1 MTMHRGAAAVVL
13 GILVVG
19 LSALPARADGTY
31 HSQHI
36 ALAPVGDAQLRA
48 GFVENIHVNGP
59 NVYAHENY
67 VLNGADADV
76 SYQITLSIWAANT
89 ECSGEPSLAIN
100 TAVLTTNVT
109 GNGKAQAV
117 FTPEDADGLR
127 GSTVSAMWTV
137 SDGTSVVY
145 ATDCEVLQLD

>member
-1 MTMHRGAAAVVL
+1 MRRTAASIVL
-13 GILVVG
+13 GLLIVG
-19 LSALPARADGTY
+19 VGALPARADGTY
-31 HSQHI
+31 RARHI
-36 ALAPVGDAQLRA
+36 ALAPVGDAPLRA

-67 VLNGADADV
+67 VLNGADAKA
-76 SYQITLSIWAANT
+76 SYQVTLSIWAANT
-89 ECSGEPSLAIN
+89 ECAGDPTVQID
-100 TAVLTTNVT
+100 TAVLTTNVA

-127 GSTVSAMWTV
+127 GSTVSGMWTV

-145 ATDCEVLQLD
+145 ATDCEVIQLD

>member
-1 MTMHRGAAAVVL
+1 MNMRRTAASVVL
-13 GILVVG
+13 GLLITG
-19 LSALPARADGTY
+19 LTALPARADGTY
-31 HSQHI
+31 HSQRI
-36 ALAPVGDAQLRA
+36 ALTPVGDAQLRT

-76 SYQITLSIWAANT
+76 SYQVTLSIWAANT
-89 ECSGEPSLAIN
+89 ECSGEPTLQID
-100 TAVLTTNVT
+100 TAVLTTNVA
-109 GNGKAQAV
+109 GNAKAQAV

-127 GSTVSAMWTV
+127 GSTVSGMWTV
-137 SDGTSVVY
+137 SAGTTVVY